1 MDIYENE
8 WSKGCLGLQWARL
21 KFGTLC
27 HIYPARHYQTS
38 RISHREYAISF

>member
-1 MDIYENE
+1 MSGVKDA
-8 WSKGCLGLQWARL
+8 WDCSGLDWE
-21 KFGTLC
+21 FGTLC